1 MSQLEVF
8 YDALLVKVGV
18 HKPFRV
24 KFVKLVRDMIE
35 ATVLMPLGY
44 AFKVAQGMKSGWGAT
59 ANDNTLMHEFVFR
72 CIMKR
77 ICWMKHL
84 LYGDDN
90 LILVPD
96 GVTDE
101 QLVAEY
107 RRFGLVVKVI
117 HSSRYLGNVDFLSK
131 YVKYCDG
138 NYYVFRPAIESHARM
153 LMPEEMDPRRR
164 DRPDAIIATERLL
177 GHLLDNPFNK
187 DVREVCYD
195 LLSRMKKDYGVEYV
209 TVHDGMM
216 KKHPWRTFDPGK
228 IPKQFPTVP
237 SMGFIEELY
246 GVPIPTHLKV
256 TWPCNPY
263 IIPFDTSVREVDSVY
278 YDTANGF
285 SNDVAFKLNEL
296 ASRQTKTVVRK
307 LSPYKQP
314 TRCYGFHAAR
324 FEFAIKYFGI
334 RFNNM
339 LDLGSHPGA
348 CAASALKYCDSV
360 VCVSKKTYD

>member
-1 MSQLEVF
+1 
-8 YDALLVKVGV
+8 
-18 HKPFRV
+18 
-24 KFVKLVRDMIE
+24 
-35 ATVLMPLGY
+35 
-44 AFKVAQGMKSGWGAT
+44 
-59 ANDNTLMHEFVFR
+59 
-72 CIMKR
+72 
-77 ICWMKHL
+77 
-84 LYGDDN
+84 
-90 LILVPD
+90 
-96 GVTDE
+96 
-101 QLVAEY
+101 
-107 RRFGLVVKVI
+107 
-117 HSSRYLGNVDFLSK
+117 
-131 YVKYCDG
+131 
-138 NYYVFRPAIESHARM
+138 
-153 LMPEEMDPRRR
+153 
-164 DRPDAIIATERLL
+164 
-177 GHLLDNPFNK
+177 
-187 DVREVCYD
+187 
-195 LLSRMKKDYGVEYV
+195 MKKDYGVEYV

-216 KKHPWRTFDPGK
+216 KKHPWRTFDQGK

-263 IIPFDTSVREVDSVY
+263 VIPFDTSVREVDSVY

-360 VCVSKKTYD
+360 VCVSKKPTIDKRDFCPYVAKADNVVCVKTDADHFVPFRPFDLQHDDVDIVGSRSVEEDIELGLGMIRRARMNYRDVDQCLFTLKELSWRTKEELYSLYIDYGHIDFVKPHFSNPWKSEFIVYTKRVKGPRMRRAAFIRMLNGFLNSMAPQMFAWSELMLNALSGFEGVRHVPPNPGQSDEYEKEWIRNWDHN